1 MMQQLFIDG
10 QLADISE
17 NTSVSFSIV
26 SNLLTGAASFVG
38 NRTLTIKLPF
48 TVRNMRLIEQAQI
61 VQAGSGFPYLFHGVE
76 YHRDGVPVIQ
86 GGLGRLTSVTK
97 DEINI
102 AVTWG
107 VRTAV
112 DALLTGD
119 GTLADIT
126 TQAAIEFHQSPQVTP
141 YTDALRDDVF
151 FAALDTIRH
160 EGANDHYHTHVVIGS
175 DKYEYTEAFSA
186 SSYLHPS
193 VRMSWLLDLME
204 QQYGAHVNWGDDA
217 WDDINTMIVPLVSK
231 IPNGTTYS
239 NGFTA
244 SSAEPSQFGGLGG
257 NFIRFTTTHQSA
269 IIAQQTN
276 PPEPSL
282 VCATSFTGLIR
293 YQFVM
298 YINEADLVSVS
309 YPVMRARY
317 GYSLGLRVGNDW
329 HWCQILPEG
338 MTFLAEKVV
347 SGKLT
352 IYATGYLAVDMA
364 VGDVIAMRIAPIS
377 GGVRDPEIASDLHV
391 QGGPIYV
398 SDIVGKENEVQPG
411 QVYPVE
417 GNLPAIKPID
427 LIKFLAA
434 VTGVFPVQAS
444 TADELIMQPVEAL
457 FDWDNAV
464 DWSSRVLSESDLPA
478 AQENEYAVNGWAQQ
492 NWWRWKQDDTVTGD
506 YDGSILVDDDT
517 LEQSRDVMEFPFA
530 ATDGNNIPMYT
541 TESGTGNNR
550 TKFNKVEPRVLMM
563 RRGENDEAVGYFDMD
578 MKRILAERYGDL
590 AETLSR
596 PVVITETIRIN
607 DVELGSVDESRAIFI
622 AQHGAYFALLEL
634 NVKGDGTAEAKLLK
648 LKKQE
653 EM

>member
-119 GTLADIT
+119 GTLADLT
-126 TQAAIEFHQSPQVTP
+126 TQAAIQFRQYPNVTP

-175 DKYEYTEAFSA
+175 DKYDYTEAFSA

-204 QQYGAHVNWGDDA
+204 QQYGAHVTWDEDA

-231 IPNGTTYS
+231 IPNGTTYN

-244 SSAEPSQFGGLGG
+244 SAAEPSQFGGLGG
-257 NFIRFTTTHQSA
+257 NFIRFTTTHPSA
-269 IIAQQTN
+269 IIAAQSN
-276 PPEPSL
+276 PPEQTL
-282 VCATSFTGLIR
+282 VCATAFSGLIR

-417 GNLPAIKPID
+417 GNLPSIKPID

-444 TADELIMQPVEAL
+444 TSDELIMQPVEAL

-464 DWSSRVLSESDLPA
+464 DWSNRVLSESDLPA
-478 AQENEYAVNGWAQQ
+478 AKENEYAVNGWAQQ
-492 NWWRWKQDDTVTGD
+492 NWWRWKQDDTVVGD

-541 TESGTGNNR
+541 TENGK
-550 TKFNKVEPRVLMM
+550 TKYNKVEPRVLMI
-563 RRGENDEAVGYFDMD
+563 RRGDNDEAVGYFDMD

-590 AETLSR
+590 AETMSQ

-607 DVELGSVDESRAIFI
+607 DVELGNVDESRAIFI